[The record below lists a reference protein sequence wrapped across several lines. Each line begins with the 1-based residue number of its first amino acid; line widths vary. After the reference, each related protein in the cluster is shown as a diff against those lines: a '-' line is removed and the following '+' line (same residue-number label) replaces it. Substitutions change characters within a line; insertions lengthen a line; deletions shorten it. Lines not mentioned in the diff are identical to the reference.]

1 MPHPARQQRLRLL
14 FRSFS
19 SHTGVLSQDTE
30 LIAPHADLPPL
41 GHESVALDKL
51 LSLPERQQL
60 EEAGAGLQLWDKE
73 GEEEREERVGR
84 GGERD
89 IFVVP
94 RQRSEGDRKRREE
107 GVACGLLVDMNAG
120 GGGGRRGRELPPG
133 RPPAPASAPPTVALP
148 LVYSQAAQR

>member
-1 MPHPARQQRLRLL
+1 MPHPARRQRLRLL

-60 EEAGAGLQLWDKE
+60 EEAGAGLLLWDRD
-73 GEEEREERVGR
+73 GEEEKEERVGR

-89 IFVVP
+89 TLAAL
-94 RQRSEGDRKRREE
+94 RRRSEGDRKRREE
-107 GVACGLLVDMNAG
+107 GDACGLLVDMNAG
-120 GGGGRRGRELPPG
+120 GREGRRGRELPTG

-148 LVYSQAAQR
+148 VYSQAAQR